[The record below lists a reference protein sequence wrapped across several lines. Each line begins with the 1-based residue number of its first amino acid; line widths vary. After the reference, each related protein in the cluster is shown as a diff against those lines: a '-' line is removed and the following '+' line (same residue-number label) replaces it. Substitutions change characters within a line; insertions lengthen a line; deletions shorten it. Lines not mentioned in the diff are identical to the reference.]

1 MTNNT
6 IVYVSNPYYYDLY
19 KMIVKNVYIDH
30 SNFKITTCKDINNII
45 SMITNIINTF
55 KVSKITNISFYKLI
69 YIMLELI
76 TDDIIIDENNI
87 DTLHISLLI
96 ECIDIFKYSTFDN
109 DKITVNICISIDT
122 ILKPYIYD
130 KIYKLS
136 NNKSLILDNIKK
148 YSITAL
154 INYLDNACYFD
165 TKQYLI

>member
-6 IVYVSNPYYYDLY
+6 TVYVSNPYYYDLY

-45 SMITNIINTF
+45 SMTTNIINTF

-109 DKITVNICISIDT
+109 DKITVNIWLPS
-122 ILKPYIYD
+122 
-130 KIYKLS
+130 
-136 NNKSLILDNIKK
+136 SLIAQPDVPYTL
-148 YSITAL
+148 
-154 INYLDNACYFD
+154 
-165 TKQYLI
+165 